1 MLLTALR
8 TAIAEATYRTEFLEI
23 LRLAGRVLSTSHSL
37 IIASANDYFGVLA
50 MLCQMTDASAD
61 STAIILQAF
70 SKPFLLELDQ
80 ESTQSLYEAVAFQF
94 LAQGNL
100 YLFENNVRLFSSH
113 MKTESVA
120 SAILHGYGKLTHNI
134 SNDDLLWL
142 LSHFICLGEVTEQLS
157 RAGTYLEALYTQL
170 LALSTEISLQL
181 GNQVS
186 PEGSADTGTLDQ
198 FIRLQLLSLVN
209 PEAISKL
216 LRDLSESIDSSTN
229 RQFHETSLLAG
240 YISTLLVCF
249 PSQSD
254 DIRMKL
260 FLESITTSAGEITT
274 VRFFWHTVRRSGL
287 FQKLAS
293 ESQSPEEVL
302 RQYAQGSFNPSK
314 STPEEEQWRVVILF
328 LELYTFVLRLSDD
341 EDFFSGLEPRLITD
355 SAANSRMQACSFS
368 LEDLKLLTSF
378 LKNTA
383 FALHYKSL
391 QISQPRS
398 GVKTSSS
405 TSRLDSATVGATS
418 KALGNAP
425 AVSSGAVSPLAGS
438 AKLDI
443 ASLRDIITTA
453 MKMLYERDSRKP
465 FLPSGHWLMTDK
477 LDREDF
483 VSAVIAED
491 ERQRQEDEED
501 DSDDDDDDAMSV
513 SPGFRAAHHAGLE
526 RVRHHRIRLQREQR
540 LAELGPKLEIL
551 KHMPF
556 VVPFETRVKI
566 FRQFIDLDR
575 SNRDSNAPRSFHS
588 MMDILSPIS
597 SRHHA
602 DIRRG
607 QLFDDAYDNFFKL
620 GEGLKDSISITFVD
634 QFGAPEAGIDG
645 GGVTKEFL
653 TSVTTEAFSGAQ
665 KGLHMFTSSKT
676 GLLFPNPHAADN
688 VREGLRQAGVKEYD
702 TQWRATMS
710 DLQRRYEFLGRI
722 IGKCLYEGILVD
734 LAFAGF
740 FLLQWPSAGSNEG
753 NTYKGSVN
761 DLRDMDEDLYKGML
775 RLKNYSGD
783 VSELGID
790 FTITDQVSLPNEPV
804 KTVTRNLIPK
814 GDTVTVTNDNRL
826 LYISYVARHRLV
838 IQPALQTS
846 AFLRGL
852 RTIIR
857 PKWLSMF
864 NQTELQRLVG
874 GDSSE
879 IDIEDLRANTVYGGL
894 YVIGDDQQEHP
905 TVQLF
910 WKVMESFNDSQRRD
924 LLKYVSS
931 TPRAPLLGF
940 SQLRPRFSIRDGGTD
955 EQRLPS
961 TSTCVNLL
969 KLPQYRTEAT
979 MREKLL
985 YAITSGAGFDLS

>member
-1 MLLTALR
+1 MINDADR
-8 TAIAEATYRTEFLEI
+8 FLE
-23 LRLAGRVLSTSHSL
+23 STRS
-37 IIASANDYFGVLA
+37 V
-50 MLCQMTDASAD
+50 
-61 STAIILQAF
+61 
-70 SKPFLLELDQ
+70 
-80 ESTQSLYEAVAFQF
+80 YEAVAFRF
-94 LAQGNL
+94 LSQSNL
-100 YLFENNVRLFSSH
+100 SLFENNIRLFSEH
-113 MKTESVA
+113 MEAESLA
-120 SAILHGYGKLTHNI
+120 SAILRGYSNLPHNI
-134 SNDDLLWL
+134 SNDELLWL
-142 LSHFICLGEVTEQLS
+142 LSHFVCLGEVTQQLS
-157 RAGTYLEALYTQL
+157 HADAYLEALYTQL
-170 LALSTEISLQL
+170 LALSTEISLRIGTQL
-181 GNQVS
+181 S
-186 PEGSADTGTLDQ
+186 PEVSSDTGTLDQ
-198 FIRLQLLSLVN
+198 FIRLQLLSLVS
-209 PEAISKL
+209 PEAISRL
-216 LRDLSESIDSSTN
+216 LRDLSESIDNSSN

-254 DIRMKL
+254 EIRMKL
-260 FLESITTSAGEITT
+260 FLESITTSAGEMTT
-274 VRFFWHTVRRSGL
+274 VRFFWRTVRSSGL

-302 RQYAQGSFNPSK
+302 RQYAQGSFNPSR
-314 STPEEEQWRVVILF
+314 STLEEEEWRVVILF
-328 LELYTFVLRLSDD
+328 LELYIFVLRLSDD
-341 EDFFSGLEPRLITD
+341 EDFFSGMEPRLIAN
-355 SAANSRMQACSFS
+355 SSANSRMQACSFS
-368 LEDLKLLTSF
+368 LDDLKLLTSF

-391 QISQPRS
+391 QISKPRFS
-398 GVKTSSS
+398 AKNPSS
-405 TSRLDSATVGATS
+405 TSRLSSAQGRATSATITS
-418 KALGNAP
+418 P
-425 AVSSGAVSPLAGS
+425 SAGS

-501 DSDDDDDDAMSV
+501 DSDDDTFSM
-513 SPGFRAAHHAGLE
+513 SPGPRGAYNAGLE
-526 RVRHHRIRLQREQR
+526 RVRHYQSKLQREQR

-556 VVPFETRVKI
+556 VVPFETRVRI

-575 SNRDSNAPRSFHS
+575 SRRDSNAPRTFHS
-588 MMDILSPIS
+588 MMDIMAPIS

-665 KGLHMFTSSKT
+665 KGLHMFTTSET
-676 GLLFPNPHAADN
+676 GLLYPNPNAADN
-688 VREGLRQAGVKEYD
+688 VREELRQAGVKETD
-702 TQWRATMS
+702 PQWRTAMS
-710 DLQRRYEFLGRI
+710 DLLRRYEFLGRI

-775 RLKNYSGD
+775 RLKNYPGN

-790 FTITDQVSLPNEPV
+790 FTITDQVSLPRDPV
-804 KTVTRNLIPK
+804 RTVTRNLIPK
-814 GDTVTVTNDNRL
+814 GDTIMVTNDNRL

-857 PKWLSMF
+857 PSWLSMF
-864 NQTELQRLVG
+864 NQSELQRLVG

-879 IDIEDLRANTVYGGL
+879 IDIEDLRQNTVYGGL
-894 YVIGDDQQEHP
+894 YEIGDDRQEHP

-940 SQLRPRFSIRDGGTD
+940 SQLRPKFSIRDGGTN

-969 KLPQYRTEAT
+969 KLPQYQTEAT